1 MIEKSLIDRL
11 APLVD
16 GRVYFGVAP
25 EGAAQPRL
33 VIQTVSSITGFTLAG
48 WDGSSDLTIQL
59 DAWGESFLEALT
71 LAGQA
76 FAAMTTDGADFTTGS
91 ADRLADVFE
100 NDTKLFSVSWEYTL
114 QP

>member
-11 APLVD
+11 SPLVD

-91 ADRLADVFE
+91 ADRLADDFE

>member
-1 MIEKSLIDRL
+1 M
-11 APLVD
+11 VD

-25 EGAAQPRL
+25 EDAAQPRL
-33 VIQTVSSITGFTLAG
+33 IIQTVSGAAGFTLAG

-59 DAWGESFLEALT
+59 DAWGESYLQAIT

-76 FAAMTTDGADFTTGS
+76 FTAMTTDDEDFTTGS
-91 ADRLADVFE
+91 ADRLPDAFE
-100 NDTKLFSVSWEYTL
+100 SDTKLHSVSWEYTL

>member
-11 APLVD
+11 SPLVD

-48 WDGSSDLTIQL
+48 WDGSSDLTVQL

>member
-11 APLVD
+11 SPLVD

-59 DAWGESFLEALT
+59 DAWGENFLEALT

-91 ADRLADVFE
+91 ADRLADDFE

>member
-11 APLVD
+11 SPLVD

-48 WDGSSDLTIQL
+48 WDGSSDLTVQL

-76 FAAMTTDGADFTTGS
+76 FAAMTTDGADFTSCS
-91 ADRLADVFE
+91 ADRLADAFE

>member
-11 APLVD
+11 SPLVD

-25 EGAAQPRL
+25 EDAAQPRL
-33 VIQTVSSITGFTLAG
+33 IIQTVSGAAGFTLAG

-59 DAWGESFLEALT
+59 DAWGESYLQAIT
-71 LAGQA
+71 LAGLA
-76 FAAMTTDGADFTTGS
+76 FTAMTAHGEDFTTGS
-91 ADRLADVFE
+91 ADRLPDAFE
-100 NDTKLFSVSWEYTL
+100 SDTKLHSVSWEYTL

>member
-1 MIEKSLIDRL
+1 MIEKFLIDRL
-11 APLVD
+11 SPLVD

-33 VIQTVSSITGFTLAG
+33 VIQTVSSIAGFTLAG

-91 ADRLADVFE
+91 ADRLADDFE

>member
-11 APLVD
+11 SPLVD

-48 WDGSSDLTIQL
+48 WDGSSDLTVQL

-91 ADRLADVFE
+91 ADRLADDFE

>member
-11 APLVD
+11 SPLVD

-25 EGAAQPRL
+25 EDAAQPRL
-33 VIQTVSSITGFTLAG
+33 IIQTVSGLTGFTLAG

-59 DAWGESFLEALT
+59 DAWGESFLQALT
-71 LAGQA
+71 LAGEA
-76 FAAMTTDGADFTTGS
+76 FVAMTADGEDFTTGS
-91 ADRLADVFE
+91 ADRLPDAFE
-100 NDTKLFSVSWEYTL
+100 SDTKLFSVTWEYTL

>member
-11 APLVD
+11 SPLVE

-25 EGAAQPRL
+25 EGSAQPRL
-33 VIQTVSSITGFTLAG
+33 VIQTVSGLTGFTLAG

-59 DAWGESFLEALT
+59 AAWGESFLQALELADEA
-71 LAGQA
+71 
-76 FAAMTTDGADFTTGS
+76 FNAMTTDGDDFTTGG
-91 ADRLADVFE
+91 ADRLPDEFE
-100 NDTKLFSVSWEYTL
+100 DDTKLFSVSWEYTL

>member
-11 APLVD
+11 TPLVD

-25 EGAAQPRL
+25 EGAEQPRL

-48 WDGSSDLTIQL
+48 WDGSSDLTIQI
-59 DAWGESFLEALT
+59 DAWGESFLQALT
-71 LAGQA
+71 LADEA
-76 FAAMTTDGADFTTGS
+76 FTVMTTDGEDFTVGA
-91 ADRLADVFE
+91 ADRLPDSFE
-100 NDTKLFSVSWEYTL
+100 SDTKLHSVSWEYTL